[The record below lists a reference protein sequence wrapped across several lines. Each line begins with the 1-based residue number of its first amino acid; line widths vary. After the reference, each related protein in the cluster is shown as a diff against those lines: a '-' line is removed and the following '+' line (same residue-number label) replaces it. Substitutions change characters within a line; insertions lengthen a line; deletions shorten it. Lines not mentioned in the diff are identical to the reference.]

1 MFIVVSVAFFNFNK
15 KYLPCFFKNN
25 FKSRKTLLFG
35 KYNKKIK
42 ELWGNIKKIKIKGI
56 KKVKEN
62 VNKYIPG
69 YTFKISLTR

>member
-42 ELWGNIKKIKIKGI
+42 ELWGNIKK
-56 KKVKEN
+56 
-62 VNKYIPG
+62 
-69 YTFKISLTR
+69 

>member
-1 MFIVVSVAFFNFNK
+1 M
-15 KYLPCFFKNN
+15 
-25 FKSRKTLLFG
+25 G
-35 KYNKKIK
+35 KY
-42 ELWGNIKKIKIKGI
+42 KKIKIKGI